1 MALDGLFLSEL
12 KAEMEAVALGARIDK
27 IHQPARE
34 ELIIALRWK
43 GGTAKLL
50 LSAGAN
56 SPRAHFTSVPLENP
70 KQAPMLCMLLRKH
83 IGSARLVGVRQLGL
97 DRILHLDFEAVNELG
112 DTVVLTLAVEIMGR
126 HSNLILIDQNGRII
140 DAVKRVGEEM
150 SSVRQVLP
158 GMAYVLPPAQDKLNL
173 LLCQPEDVVAR
184 VRAGKPAELSKALL
198 GALSGVSPIVC
209 RELAHYTGRGAEL
222 FADSLSEEAASRL
235 AFRLRELAQSLREHR
250 CALTMVCDPN
260 GRPRDFSIME
270 IHQYGHAMLTRPY
283 ESCSALLDAFYA
295 QRDGMERMKVRAHD
309 LLRLLANQSER
320 VTRKL
325 ELQRQELVDCA
336 RREQLKVMGDLLSA
350 NLYRIEK
357 GQTFFDAENFYED
370 GSPTLRIPLDAQY
383 TPVKN
388 AQKYY
393 AEYRKLDTAEKKL
406 RELIVQGE
414 DDARYLDSV
423 FDSFARATTE
433 AELTAIREELSA
445 SGYVKNY
452 RARQKKPERLP
463 VLEYRSSDGFTILSG
478 RNNVQN
484 DQLTLRTARGC
495 DIWFH
500 TQKIPGSHT
509 VVVTGGEQPPDA
521 TLTEA
526 AIIAAYNSRA
536 RESAQVAVDYTAIRN
551 VKKPAGAKPG
561 MVIYDPYQTA
571 YVTPDEAL
579 VARLSAAAKAN

>member
-12 KAEMEAVALGARIDK
+12 KHEIETTALGARVDK

-34 ELIIALRWK
+34 LLIIALRWK
-43 GGTAKLL
+43 GGTGKLL

-56 SPRAHFTSVPLENP
+56 SPRVHFTDVPVENP

-83 IGSARLVGVRQLGL
+83 IGSARLIGVRQIGL

-112 DTVVLTLAVEIMGR
+112 DTVTLTLAVEIMGR
-126 HSNLILIDQNGRII
+126 HSNLILIDQNGRVI
-140 DAVKRVGEEM
+140 DAVKRVGEDM

-158 GMAYVLPPAQDKLNL
+158 GMAYVLPPQQDKLSL
-173 LLCQPEDVVAR
+173 LEATPEDVVAR
-184 VRAGKPAELSKALL
+184 VQSGKPAELSKALL
-198 GALSGVSPIVC
+198 AALSGASPIVC
-209 RELAHYTGRGAEL
+209 RELAHYAGHGAEL
-222 FADSLSEEAASRL
+222 FSAQLSEDACARL
-235 AFRLRELAQSLREHR
+235 TFRLRQLAEALRSHR
-250 CALTMVCDPN
+250 CTPTMVCEPN
-260 GRPRDFSIME
+260 GRPVEFSLMD
-270 IHQYGHAMLTRPY
+270 IHQYGHAMLTRPF

-295 QRDGMERMKVRAHD
+295 QRDGMERMKVRSHD
-309 LLRLLANQSER
+309 LLRLLANQAER
-320 VTRKL
+320 ITRKL
-325 ELQRQELVDCA
+325 ELQRQELLDCA
-336 RREQLKVMGDLLSA
+336 GRERLKVMGDLLSA
-350 NLYRIEK
+350 NLYRLEK
-357 GQTFFDAENFYED
+357 GQPHFDAENFYED
-370 GSPTLRIPLDAQY
+370 GSPTLRIPLDVQL

-406 RELIVQGE
+406 RQLIVQGE
-414 DDARYLDSV
+414 EEARYIDSV
-423 FDSFARATTE
+423 FDSLVRATTE

-445 SGYVKNY
+445 GGYIKNY
-452 RARQKKPERLP
+452 RARYKKPERLP
-463 VLEYRSSDGFTILSG
+463 VLEYLSSDGFTILCG

-509 VVVTGGEQPPDA
+509 VVVTRGETPPDT

-526 AIIAAYNSRA
+526 AVIAAYNSRA
-536 RESAQVAVDYTAIRN
+536 RESAQVAVDYTAIKH

-571 YVTPDEAL
+571 YVTPGEAL
-579 VARLSAAAKAN
+579 VARLAAAAKGQ